1 MKAILDDLF
10 TASGRANRS
19 PVCIMK
25 GEELL
30 YITFILDK
38 FKTIQIP
45 RVGQIHILFYIIL
58 VPSLQLFFSP
68 SFPPSLSRSRFSEEV
83 SSTGCGRS

>member
-1 MKAILDDLF
+1 
-10 TASGRANRS
+10 
-19 PVCIMK
+19 MK

-58 VPSLQLFFSP
+58 VPSLQLFLLSLL
-68 SFPPSLSRSRFSEEV
+68 PSLPLSV
-83 SSTGCGRS
+83 